1 MSDWITLSKLLPQL
15 VYPFS
20 LILWFL
26 VLAFLSLLLRR
37 GKLAGVCL
45 SLAVTIILVCGSPL
59 SGEFFR
65 RHEQQYLPVAIH
77 QSPVAGAIVLLGGDV
92 RLPLKPRLE
101 SEVRGNRVVHTYRLY
116 RAGKAA
122 LIVISGGNVFPQENL
137 LGEAF
142 YTAALLQ
149 DWGVPQDAILIEDKS
164 RNTYENSV
172 NTKNLLNSRD
182 IDTVLLV
189 TSAFHMPRALATFTT
204 TGLNAIPSPT
214 NYSMV
219 GYSRP
224 KILDWIPSLGNLG
237 KMQAVMREKLG
248 IVVYRF
254 RGWIA

>member
-1 MSDWITLSKLLPQL
+1 M
-15 VYPFS
+15 
-20 LILWFL
+20 
-26 VLAFLSLLLRR
+26 
-37 GKLAGVCL
+37 
-45 SLAVTIILVCGSPL
+45 
-59 SGEFFR
+59 
-65 RHEQQYLPVAIH
+65 
-77 QSPVAGAIVLLGGDV
+77 
-92 RLPLKPRLE
+92 
-101 SEVRGNRVVHTYRLY
+101 
-116 RAGKAA
+116 
-122 LIVISGGNVFPQENL
+122 ISGGNVFPQENL